1 MRHDL
6 DQMTYTDALA
16 ALSWQV
22 DLGVSDAIEEAPIN
36 RFDLEPEVKPA
47 PVSPEV
53 AQSKP
58 APIPAP
64 KAATVSD
71 LAKAADALAQ
81 AAPSLDALR
90 AAMAD
95 FHGLDLRKGA
105 RNMVFSQGNP
115 QADVMVIAEAPS
127 RADDEAGQG
136 FSDEAGKLFDAMF
149 GAIGLSRSAE
159 GQSEAL
165 YFTYVSPW
173 RMPQDRPITEA
184 EHQVLRPFLLRH
196 IALCAPKAV
205 VLLGNASCVSALSQT
220 GVQRLRESDHMLVA
234 GAHRCSAFPIYSPA
248 RLINVPL
255 LKREAWADL
264 LKLKASLGGAR

>member
-1 MRHDL
+1 MTMRHDL

-16 ALSWQV
+16 ALSWHV

-47 PVSPEV
+47 PVSPKV

-58 APIPAP
+58 APTPAP

-95 FHGLDLRKGA
+95 FYGLDLRKGA

-159 GQSEAL
+159 DQSEAL

-173 RMPQDRPITEA
+173 RMPQ
-184 EHQVLRPFLLRH
+184 
-196 IALCAPKAV
+196 V
-205 VLLGNASCVSALSQT
+205 VLLGNPSCVSALSQT
-220 GVQRLRESDHMLVA
+220 GVQRLRESDHMLEA
-234 GAHRCSAFPIYSPA
+234 GAHRCPAFPIYSPA
-248 RLINVPL
+248 RLMNVPL